1 MIRLQIQS
9 DAQESALDLIR
20 SAIAA
25 ETSRLEFGLK
35 ATERHLKTF
44 EERYQVTSEEF
55 LRDFS
60 AEDLADRDLE
70 YVCWAGELR
79 IHERISAQLE
89 YHTYMFGIREKRHQ
103 YQLKTGKYWPVVSHR
118 NS

>member
-9 DAQESALDLIR
+9 DAQEGALDLIR

-35 ATERHLKTF
+35 ATERNLKTF

-60 AEDLADRDLE
+60 AEDLVDRDLE
-70 YVCWAGELR
+70 YVCWAGELK
-79 IHERISAQLE
+79 IHERIAAQLE
-89 YHTYMFGIREKRHQ
+89 SLKGIQ
-103 YQLKTGKYWPVVSHR
+103 YAA
-118 NS
+118 

>member
-9 DAQESALDLIR
+9 DAHESALDLIR

-25 ETSRLEFGLK
+25 ETSRLELGLK
-35 ATERHLKTF
+35 ATERHLKSF

-55 LRDFS
+55 LRDFA
-60 AEDLADRDLE
+60 AEDLVGKDLE
-70 YVCWAGELR
+70 YVSWAGELK

-89 YHTYMFGIREKRHQ
+89 SLKGIQ
-103 YQLKTGKYWPVVSHR
+103 YAA
-118 NS
+118 